1 MIILGHDPGFANYA
15 NVTIEWST
23 RVRRVLRHET
33 VITKPK
39 QPDCER
45 WAIVNAAIHEA
56 FEHLGFYDP
65 ANCRVA
71 CEAMAGVRAGK
82 NREKKSNHHDDT
94 LLEVQ
99 GAIRQE
105 ASNYVVAFYLIE
117 PQSSTAALGAKIGT
131 RPKESDDARK
141 RRQKDATAAAVR
153 LFLAGAENLTE
164 HEYDACAHAIGVA
177 LGKGRR
183 A

>member
-15 NVTIEWST
+15 NIIIEWTPRT
-23 RVRRVLRHET
+23 REVRWHET
-33 VITKPK
+33 IKTKPK
-39 QPDCER
+39 QPDAER
-45 WAIVNAAIHEA
+45 WSMVCSSIRRATAY
-56 FEHLGFYDP
+56 L
-65 ANCRVA
+65 ANWKDRLVA
-71 CEAMAGVRAGK
+71 CESMSGVRAGK
-82 NREKKSNHHDDT
+82 NRAGHANQRDDS

-105 ASNYVVAFYLIE
+105 SMSVGIPFYLIE
-117 PQSSTAALGAKIGT
+117 PKSSIAAIGSRIYP
-131 RPKESDDARK
+131 RPGESDAD
-141 RRQKDATAAAVR
+141 RQKRQKAQNARQVR
-153 LFLAGAENLTE
+153 LLLAGAEDLTE